1 MMSSVAGPPAGQPIE
16 PTTIDDAAHA
26 APGSL
31 LKLAKDVLRAEASAI
46 EALAS
51 RLDRAFLDAVA
62 VVEKC
67 TGRVVVTGIGKS
79 GHIARKIA
87 ATLASTGTPA
97 FFVHAAEA
105 SHGDLGMIRTDD
117 VVIALS
123 NSGETAELVAIL
135 ALLKRQGAKLVAI
148 TGRADS
154 TLGRE
159 ADVVLDAS
167 VATEA
172 GPLALAPTSSTTA
185 ALALGDALA
194 LALLHLRGFD
204 AEDFARA
211 HPGGALGRKLLV
223 RISDVMHSG
232 DALPTVP
239 ATATLAAALLEMSRK
254 RLGMTAIVN
263 DDDTVAGVYTD
274 GDLRRTL
281 ESGVDIRAAKV
292 GVVMTR
298 NPHTIGADKLAVE
311 GLQYMER
318 FRITGLLV
326 VDNTGRLVG
335 AFNLHDLFRAGVV

>member
-1 MMSSVAGPPAGQPIE
+1 MATPAPSSRGSSVAITGE
-16 PTTIDDAAHA
+16 PTFSRA
-26 APGSL
+26 APESIL
-31 LKLAKDVLRAEASAI
+31 ALAKDVLRAEAGAI
-46 EALAS
+46 ETLAN
-51 RLDRAFLDAVA
+51 RLDRTFLDAVA
-62 VVEKC
+62 IVERC
-67 TGRVVVTGIGKS
+67 TGRIVVTGIGKS

-105 SHGDLGMIRTDD
+105 SHGDLGMVRPDD

-123 NSGETAELVAIL
+123 NSGETAEIVAIL

-148 TGRADS
+148 TGRIDS

-194 LALLHLRGFD
+194 LSLLQLRGFSAD
-204 AEDFARA
+204 DFARA

-223 RISDVMHSG
+223 RIGEIMHRG

-239 ATATLAAALLEMSRK
+239 SSATLAAALLEMSRK

-263 DDDTVAGVYTD
+263 DDGTVAGVYTD

-281 ESGVDIRAAKV
+281 ESGIDIRAAMV
-292 GVVMTR
+292 SDVMTR
-298 NPHTIGADKLAVE
+298 KPHTIRADKLAAE
-311 GLQYMER
+311 ALQYMER

-326 VDNTGRLVG
+326 LDDAGRLVG

>member
-1 MMSSVAGPPAGQPIE
+1 MATPAPSSRGSSVAITGE
-16 PTTIDDAAHA
+16 PTFSPA
-26 APGSL
+26 APESIL
-31 LKLAKDVLRAEASAI
+31 ALAKDVLRAEAGAI
-46 EALAS
+46 ETLAN
-51 RLDRAFLDAVA
+51 RLDRTFLDAVA
-62 VVEKC
+62 IVERC
-67 TGRVVVTGIGKS
+67 TGRIVVTGIGKS

-105 SHGDLGMIRTDD
+105 SHGDLGMVRPDD

-123 NSGETAELVAIL
+123 NSGETAEIVAIL

-148 TGRADS
+148 TGRIDS

-167 VATEA
+167 VAMEA

-194 LALLHLRGFD
+194 LSLLQVRGFSAD
-204 AEDFARA
+204 DFARA

-223 RISDVMHSG
+223 RIGEIMHRG

-239 ATATLAAALLEMSRK
+239 SSATLAAALLEMSRK

-263 DDDTVAGVYTD
+263 DDGTVAGVYTD

-281 ESGVDIRAAKV
+281 ESGIDIRAAMV
-292 GVVMTR
+292 SDVMTR
-298 NPHTIGADKLAVE
+298 KPHTIRADKLAAE
-311 GLQYMER
+311 ALQYMER

-326 VDNTGRLVG
+326 LDDAGRLVG

>member
-1 MMSSVAGPPAGQPIE
+1 MTTLVASARIAGAPAEGGAAGSRTPPESIL
-16 PTTIDDAAHA
+16 
-26 APGSL
+26 S
-31 LKLAKDVLRAEASAI
+31 LAKDVLRAEADAI
-46 EALAS
+46 EALAK
-51 RLDRAFLDAVA
+51 RLDGRFLDAVE

-67 TGRVVVTGIGKS
+67 TGRIVVTGIGKS

-105 SHGDLGMIRTDD
+105 SHGDLGMIRPDD

-123 NSGETAELVAIL
+123 NSGETAEIVAIL

-148 TGRADS
+148 TGRIDS

-159 ADVVLDAS
+159 ADVALDAS
-167 VATEA
+167 VAAEA

-194 LALLHLRGFD
+194 LSLLELRGFGAD
-204 AEDFARA
+204 DFARA

-223 RISDVMHSG
+223 RIGEIMHRG

-239 ATATLAAALLEMSRK
+239 ASATLAAALLEMSRK

-263 DDDTVAGVYTD
+263 DDGTVAGVYTD

-281 ESGVDIRAAKV
+281 ESGIDIRAAMV
-292 GVVMTR
+292 GDVMTR
-298 NPHTIGADKLAVE
+298 KPHTIRADKLAAE
-311 GLQYMER
+311 ALQYMER

-326 VDNTGRLVG
+326 LDDAGRLVG

>member
-1 MMSSVAGPPAGQPIE
+1 MATPAPSSRGSSVAITGE
-16 PTTIDDAAHA
+16 PTFSPA
-26 APGSL
+26 APESIL
-31 LKLAKDVLRAEASAI
+31 ALAKDVLRSEAGAI
-46 EALAS
+46 ETLAN
-51 RLDRAFLDAVA
+51 RLDRTFLDAVA
-62 VVEKC
+62 IVERC
-67 TGRVVVTGIGKS
+67 TGRIVVTGIGKS

-105 SHGDLGMIRTDD
+105 SHGDLGMVRPDD

-123 NSGETAELVAIL
+123 NSGETAEIVAIL

-148 TGRADS
+148 TGRIDS

-167 VATEA
+167 VAMEA

-194 LALLHLRGFD
+194 LSLLQVRGFSAD
-204 AEDFARA
+204 DFARA

-223 RISDVMHSG
+223 RIGEIMHRG

-239 ATATLAAALLEMSRK
+239 SSATLAAALLEMSRK

-263 DDDTVAGVYTD
+263 DDGTVAGVYTD

-281 ESGVDIRAAKV
+281 ESGIDIRAAMV
-292 GVVMTR
+292 SDVMTR
-298 NPHTIGADKLAVE
+298 KPHTIRADKLAAE
-311 GLQYMER
+311 ALQYMER

-326 VDNTGRLVG
+326 LDDAGRLVG

>member
-1 MMSSVAGPPAGQPIE
+1 M
-16 PTTIDDAAHA
+16 TTSATPD
-26 APGSL
+26 SL
-31 LKLAKDVLRAEASAI
+31 LALARNVLLAEAGAI
-46 EALAS
+46 QALAT
-51 RLDRAFLDAVA
+51 RLDARFLDAVA
-62 VVEKC
+62 LIETC
-67 TGRVVVTGIGKS
+67 TGRIVVTGIGKS

-105 SHGDLGMIRTDD
+105 SHGDLGMIRADD

-123 NSGETAELVAIL
+123 KSGETPELVAIL

-148 TGRADS
+148 TGKTGS

-159 ADVVLDAS
+159 ADVALDSS
-167 VATEA
+167 VAMEA
-172 GPLALAPTSSTTA
+172 DPLGLAPTSSTTA

-194 LALLHLRGFD
+194 LSLLQSRGFS

-223 RISDVMHSG
+223 RIGDVMHRG
-232 DALPTVP
+232 DALPSVP
-239 ATATLAAALLEMSRK
+239 AIATLGAALLEMSKK

-263 DDDTVAGVYTD
+263 DDGTVAGIYTD

-281 ESGVDIRAAKV
+281 ESGVDIRTASV
-292 GVVMTR
+292 GDVMTR
-298 NPHTIGADKLAVE
+298 NPHTIREDKLAAE
-311 GLQYMER
+311 ALQYMER

-326 VDNTGRLVG
+326 LDDGGRLVG

>member
-1 MMSSVAGPPAGQPIE
+1 MATPAPSSRGSSVAITGE
-16 PTTIDDAAHA
+16 PTFSPA
-26 APGSL
+26 APESIL
-31 LKLAKDVLRAEASAI
+31 ALAKDVLRAEAGAI
-46 EALAS
+46 ETLAN
-51 RLDRAFLDAVA
+51 RLDRTFLDAVA
-62 VVEKC
+62 IVERC
-67 TGRVVVTGIGKS
+67 TGRIVVTGIGKS

-105 SHGDLGMIRTDD
+105 SHGDLGMVRPDD

-123 NSGETAELVAIL
+123 NSGETAEIVAIL

-148 TGRADS
+148 TGRIDS

-167 VATEA
+167 VAMEA

-194 LALLHLRGFD
+194 LSLLQLRGFSAD
-204 AEDFARA
+204 DFARA

-223 RISDVMHSG
+223 RIGEIMHRG

-239 ATATLAAALLEMSRK
+239 SSATLAAALLEMSRK
-254 RLGMTAIVN
+254 RLGMTAVVN
-263 DDDTVAGVYTD
+263 DDGTVAGVYTD

-281 ESGVDIRAAKV
+281 ESGIDIRAAMV
-292 GVVMTR
+292 SDVMTR
-298 NPHTIGADKLAVE
+298 KPHTIRADKLAAE
-311 GLQYMER
+311 ALQYMER

-326 VDNTGRLVG
+326 LDDAGRLVG